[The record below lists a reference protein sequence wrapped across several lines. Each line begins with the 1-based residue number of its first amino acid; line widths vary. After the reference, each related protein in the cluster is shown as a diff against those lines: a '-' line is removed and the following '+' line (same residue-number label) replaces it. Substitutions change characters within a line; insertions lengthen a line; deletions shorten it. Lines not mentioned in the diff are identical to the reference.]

1 MVYIFGCMQ
10 LIKALKLSSSTI
22 YAIIFLFFTCL
33 SMPKTTTANEQLTSK
48 LNNSANRTQIPTK
61 FPPTLFKQR
70 RLEGQYKDSSNAEAT
85 PVQLK
90 ACCGTKCK
98 NFENLISM
106 VGVECCGTTPANLI
120 QNICCKNTLHE
131 RRSGSRYFDRC
142 CSEIPYASDQTCCE
156 GKVYEG
162 IGLACCGSDAYNL
175 HDKKKICCDREL
187 YTIPSSFITTACC
200 GNMLY
205 NAWDGNEFCC
215 GNKIYSRKFSNA
227 CCVWDGQSDKEA
239 EDAQGYNLNTEICC
253 NGVHDRKLYD
263 SCCYVPDLSG
273 PGFSKPTPVPY
284 NSKTHCCDY
293 IGVKPINPK
302 SVLFPNS
309 NSLRYTIF
317 STAVKTMKAQRLK
330 VVSKIKKQWL
340 YHLKNITTPL
350 ILFIF
355 TLAVHACPDEL
366 YLDTDEVS
374 KQPILCSQ
382 DVDCREESNC
392 IYSPSLNDNYCCMK
406 TAIPGRSVSVCM
418 ESKMENSEFN
428 FCNLSDNSIQCPSNQ
443 ECQYGSYLNDFICCD
458 LSEDFLLP
466 LIDAEMLL
474 RSEIPNPLYKIEHN
488 LQERYVLPFK
498 LLFIALDERYIAQSI
513 CEHRK
518 PLYINGQPQ
527 ICSISMG
534 CPFGYTCI
542 FFITSEKG
550 FCCPDVTADDALD
563 SDNGCLPGQRP
574 YILRLYNEP
583 AHCEPNAVAN
593 RCPKGY
599 NCQFSGLY
607 QTFIWCC
614 VSSYGKLSC

>member
-22 YAIIFLFFTCL
+22 YVIIFLFFTCL

-61 FPPTLFKQR
+61 FSPTLFKQR
-70 RLEGQYKDSSNAEAT
+70 SLEGQYKDSSNAEAT

-253 NGVHDRKLYD
+253 NGVHDRKLFD

-302 SVLFPNS
+302 S
-309 NSLRYTIF
+309 
-317 STAVKTMKAQRLK
+317 
-330 VVSKIKKQWL
+330 
-340 YHLKNITTPL
+340 
-350 ILFIF
+350 
-355 TLAVHACPDEL
+355 AVHACPDEL

-443 ECQYGSYLNDFICCD
+443 ECQYSSYLNDFICCD